1 MQTDIIRIVLI
12 EDHVLFRSGVT
23 QMLSIDP
30 QFSIV
35 GEAGSGLEGL
45 KLIEE
50 LQPDVVLLDITLPEL
65 SGIEVAS
72 RVRKK
77 FPKIRILMVS
87 MHGSVGY
94 LRAALQAGADGYV
107 LKSSDVDEFLVALK
121 AITKGRQYIC
131 SECAPHVVDSFTQ
144 DGSEVINPLEA
155 LTPREREVLILIA
168 EGNSNKEIAA
178 KLDLSVKTVDN
189 HRSNVMRKFEL
200 RNLRDIIFFA
210 LEHNLIAKV

>member
-1 MQTDIIRIVLI
+1 MQTDIIRIVLV
-12 EDHVLFRSGVT
+12 EDHVLFRSGIT

-45 KLIEE
+45 KLIEK

-72 RVRKK
+72 RVRKN
-77 FPKIRILMVS
+77 FPDIRILIVS
-87 MHGSVGY
+87 MHSSVGY
-94 LRAALQAGADGYV
+94 LRSALQAGADGYV

-121 AITKGRQYIC
+121 AITKGKQYIC
-131 SECAPHVVDSFTQ
+131 SECAPHVVESFTQ
-144 DGSEVINPLEA
+144 SDSEVINPLEA

-168 EGNSNKEIAA
+168 EGNSNKEVAT

-189 HRSNVMRKFEL
+189 HRSNAMRKFEL

>member
-1 MQTDIIRIVLI
+1 MQTDIIRIVLV
-12 EDHVLFRSGVT
+12 EDHVLFRSGIT

-45 KLIEE
+45 KLIEK

-72 RVRKK
+72 RVRKN
-77 FPKIRILMVS
+77 FPDIRILIVS
-87 MHGSVGY
+87 MHSSVGY
-94 LRAALQAGADGYV
+94 LRSALQAGADGYV

-131 SECAPHVVDSFTQ
+131 SECAPHVVESFAQ
-144 DGSEVINPLEA
+144 SDSEVIDPLEA

-168 EGNSNKEIAA
+168 EGNSNKEVAT

-189 HRSNVMRKFEL
+189 HRSNAMRKFEL